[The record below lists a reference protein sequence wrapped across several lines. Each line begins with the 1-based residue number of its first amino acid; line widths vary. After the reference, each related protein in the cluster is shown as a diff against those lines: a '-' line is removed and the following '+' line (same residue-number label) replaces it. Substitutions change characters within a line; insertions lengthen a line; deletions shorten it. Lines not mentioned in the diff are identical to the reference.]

1 LEKYTESLWRKR
13 PRTPQ
18 RRRGWCFPAFKRS
31 CFQLIAVFNQRFTEL
46 GGDKQ
51 VLHLAAFLLIALATG
66 LIMAPAAY
74 HRQAERGC
82 ITRRFVDLAS
92 GLLTLSL
99 IPLTL
104 GIVMDAYLIG
114 WLVLRSEAASLWL
127 AGGLFVAL
135 LGLWFA
141 MPQVAK
147 RARPAFGAC
156 CGPSALKPWLQCLQ

>member
-1 LEKYTESLWRKR
+1 MTELHRESLENEATHATDEARMVL
-13 PRTPQ
+13 PGVQ
-18 RRRGWCFPAFKRS
+18 ALLG
-31 CFQLIAVFNQRFTEL
+31 FQLIAVFNQRFTEL
-46 GGDKQ
+46 DSDKQ

-92 GLLTLSL
+92 RLLTLSL

-114 WLVLRSEAASLWL
+114 WLVLRREAPSLWL
-127 AGGLFVAL
+127 AGALFVVL

-141 MPQVAK
+141 MPQAAK
-147 RARPAFGAC
+147 RARLARSRRTEGLS
-156 CGPSALKPWLQCLQ
+156 PSNLDG

>member
-1 LEKYTESLWRKR
+1 MEDFHKESLEDEATHATDEARMVL
-13 PRTPQ
+13 PGVQ
-18 RRRGWCFPAFKRS
+18 ALLG
-31 CFQLIAVFNQRFTEL
+31 FQLIAVFNQRFTEL

-51 VLHLAAFLLIALATG
+51 LLHLAAFLLIALATG
-66 LIMAPAAY
+66 LIMTPAAY

-92 GLLTLSL
+92 ALLTLSL
-99 IPLTL
+99 VPLTL
-104 GIVMDAYLIG
+104 GIVIDAYLIG
-114 WLVLRSEAASLWL
+114 WLILRREAPSLWL

-147 RARPAFGAC
+147 RARLGRLPRSNIEG
-156 CGPSALKPWLQCLQ
+156 